1 MGISMPVVWSD
12 SHRLHEP
19 DGEIYVGVRTPGS
32 ELPERVERIRRA
44 LESAGAPLILATG
57 HPDGEALSLHDPA
70 MVGYLRTAW
79 SDWQARG
86 LAEDPGQDRVV
97 PYLFPHP
104 GLVGSHA
111 FEPAADT
118 AARAGTFCFDTM
130 TLIGPGTW
138 EAARAA
144 VDVALTAAD
153 LVIEG
158 KRSAY
163 ALCRPPG
170 HHSTREAFG
179 GSTYLNNAA
188 AAAARLRD
196 ALGGPVA
203 LLDIDAHHGNGAQS
217 IFWED
222 GSVLSGSVHVD
233 PAAGWFPH
241 FLGFAGETGAGAGAN
256 LNLPLA
262 PGSGDDKWLAAI
274 EDLAAWT
281 RERGAAALVVALGVD
296 AAGDD
301 PEAPLNVS
309 VAGFETAGRL
319 LAGLGLPTV
328 FVQEGGY
335 DLESI
340 GELVAATLSGFE
352 LGRAPLR
359 G

>member
-1 MGISMPVVWSD
+1 
-12 SHRLHEP
+12 
-19 DGEIYVGVRTPGS
+19 
-32 ELPERVERIRRA
+32 
-44 LESAGAPLILATG
+44 
-57 HPDGEALSLHDPA
+57 
-70 MVGYLRTAW
+70 MVAYLRSAW
-79 SDWQARG
+79 KDWQESG
-86 LAEDPGQDRVV
+86 LIEDPGQDRVV

-111 FEPAADT
+111 FEPAADM

-170 HHSTREAFG
+170 HHSTRDAFG

-188 AAAARLRD
+188 AAAARLRN

-222 GSVLSGSVHVD
+222 GSVLCGSVHAD

-241 FLGFAGETGAGAGAN
+241 FLGFAGETGAGAGAGAN
-256 LNLPLA
+256 MNLPLA
-262 PGSGDDKWLAAI
+262 PGTGDDEWLAAI
-274 EDLAAWT
+274 EDLAAG
-281 RERGAAALVVALGVD
+281 REKAALRRSWSPWALTLR
-296 AAGDD
+296 
-301 PEAPLNVS
+301 EATPRRRS
-309 VAGFETAGRL
+309 T
-319 LAGLGLPTV
+319 
-328 FVQEGGY
+328 
-335 DLESI
+335 
-340 GELVAATLSGFE
+340 
-352 LGRAPLR
+352 
-359 G
+359 